1 MAPYGYRVY
10 AHFKDKQVV
19 SQAGIDEKAD
29 GLNVWQTGIR
39 RKRRKRAKNE
49 DASDIDNWQG

>member
-1 MAPYGYRVY
+1 MALK
-10 AHFKDKQVV
+10 HSQDKQVV
-19 SQAGIDEKAD
+19 SQAGIDENAD